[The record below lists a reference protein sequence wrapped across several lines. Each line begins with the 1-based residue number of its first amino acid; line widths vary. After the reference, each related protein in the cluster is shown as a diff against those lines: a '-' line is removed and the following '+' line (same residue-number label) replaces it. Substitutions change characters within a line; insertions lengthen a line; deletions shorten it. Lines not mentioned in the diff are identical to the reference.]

1 MTQRNRARRRSSPQP
16 PLRRSLA
23 IGMLR
28 LAEEFLKGA
37 ERLRTDNA
45 TIHIGNDPLKVPLYL
60 YGHAIELIAKAI
72 LVCAGTT
79 EDRLRR
85 LGHDLTAA
93 FRAVRRQP
101 GTIALTLTPQDFAVL
116 GMLSP
121 YYQAK
126 DLEYVA
132 VGFRRYPLPAVVGE
146 LARRLHARVEP
157 AVVGAVRAWLRTRKH

>member
-1 MTQRNRARRRSSPQP
+1 
-16 PLRRSLA
+16 
-23 IGMLR
+23 MLR
-28 LAEEFLKGA
+28 LAEEFMKGA
-37 ERLRTDNA
+37 EKLTMTKGSIQA
-45 TIHIGNDPLKVPLYL
+45 GSDPLKVPLYL

-72 LVCAGTT
+72 LVAAGTT
-79 EDRLRR
+79 EDQLRR

-101 GTIALTLTPQDFAVL
+101 GTIDLIITPQDFAVL

-132 VGFRRYPLPAVVGE
+132 VGFRRYPLPTVVGE
-146 LARRLHARVEP
+146 LARRLLAHAEP
-157 AVVGAVRAWLRTRKH
+157 AIARAVRAWLRTRKPTEEV